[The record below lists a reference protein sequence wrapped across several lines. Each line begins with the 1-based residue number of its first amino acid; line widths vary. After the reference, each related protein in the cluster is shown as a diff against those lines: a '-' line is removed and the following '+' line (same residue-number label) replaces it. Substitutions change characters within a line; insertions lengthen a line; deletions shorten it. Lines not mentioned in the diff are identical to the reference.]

1 MFARPLALDWPIA
14 SPRLSEG
21 YGCGSL
27 RAFVLMQT
35 KNCYAVDCNGEFA
48 SPLQPL
54 PNNEYSAA
62 AADNTPC
69 YDTRPGAVLAAWAR
83 VKYTILSV
91 MDR

>member
-1 MFARPLALDWPIA
+1 MLARPVALDWPVA
-14 SPRLSEG
+14 LPRRGEG
-21 YGCGSL
+21 YGRRPL

-35 KNCYAVDCNGEFA
+35 KDCYAVDCNGEFA

-54 PNNEYSAA
+54 PNKEYSAA
-62 AADNTPC
+62 AGNNRC
-69 YDTRPGAVLAAWAR
+69 YGTSPGAVLAR